1 MMRVPLPGTTATDTV
16 VRFTY
21 DDRIVEARQGD
32 TIASALINAGETRF
46 RFDRNGNARAPF
58 CGMGACFECLVT
70 VDGQAKRACLERA
83 TDGVRVRPYR
93 GAEPSPQEEN
103 SRSEVHSVDLLIV
116 GGGPAGLSAAADA
129 AEAGLQVLLIE
140 ERAQLGGQYYKQPA
154 SSLIADT
161 VRLDRQ
167 FRAGRELIARV
178 ERSGARILSGTSVWG
193 TLSAKEILASAG
205 DRQVRIRCKHLI
217 LAPGAYERGVPFPGW
232 TLPGVMTTGAA
243 QTFLRSAATL
253 PGQRV
258 LIAGNGPLNLQLAH
272 ELLQAGAKVVAL
284 AELATRPG
292 VAALGHL
299 ARMIAFAPDLVRD
312 GIRYRLSA
320 LRGGATV
327 FHGYAIA
334 RVEGEG
340 RAEVAWVAPL
350 DARWQP
356 DPTRARRFEVDCV
369 CLGYGFLPSVDLA
382 RLLGCRLAYDP
393 RWKVMRVVTDDDGC
407 TSVPGVFA
415 IGDGARFGGARA
427 ALIQGRLAAAAAARE
442 CGVAVADEGTLEHHR
457 RALDRQ
463 RRFQTA
469 LWALYDAP
477 VLTDALCDSDTV
489 ICRCENVDL
498 QQIESVLLSGVQ
510 SLGALKRETRLGM
523 GRCQGRYCTPVA
535 ADLLARRRGR
545 PLDPEDMMAPQAPVR
560 PVTVGAIAALDLQP
574 GGEGP

>member
-1 MMRVPLPGTTATDTV
+1 MRVPLPGTVASDIV

-21 DDRIVEARQGD
+21 DDRIVEARQSD

-46 RFDRNGNARAPF
+46 RVDRGGHARAPF

-70 VDGQAKRACLERA
+70 VDGQAQRACLERA

-93 GAEPSPQEEN
+93 EAEASPHEEN
-103 SRSEVHSVDLLIV
+103 SRSEVHSADLLIV
-116 GGGPAGLSAAADA
+116 GGGPAGLSAAAYA
-129 AEAGLQVLLIE
+129 AEAGLQVLLLE

-154 SSLIADT
+154 SSIVADA

-193 TLSAKEILASAG
+193 TLSAQEILASAG

-232 TLPGVMTTGAA
+232 TLPGVMTTGAV

-299 ARMIAFAPDLVRD
+299 ARMIALAPDLVRD
-312 GIRYRLSA
+312 GVMYRLSA
-320 LRGGATV
+320 LRGSV
-327 FHGYAIA
+327 PVLHGHAIGG
-334 RVEGEG
+334 VEGEG

-350 DARWQP
+350 DARGRP
-356 DPTRARRFEVDCV
+356 DPSRARRFEVDCV

-382 RLLGCRLAYDP
+382 RLLGCRLADDP
-393 RWKVMRVVTDDDGC
+393 RWKAMRVVTDDQGC
-407 TSVPGVFA
+407 TSVPGVYA

-427 ALIQGRLAAAAAARE
+427 ALIQGRLAAAAVARE
-442 CGVAVADEGTLEHHR
+442 CGVAVADEGTLDYDQ
-457 RALDRQ
+457 RALGRQ

-469 LWALYDAP
+469 LWTLYDAP
-477 VLTDALCDSDTV
+477 VLTDALCHADTL
-489 ICRCENVDL
+489 ICRCESVDL
-498 QQIESVLLSGVQ
+498 QQIEGVLRSGVQ

-535 ADLLARRRGR
+535 ADLLARQRGS
-545 PLDPEDMMAPQAPVR
+545 PLGPDDLLAPQAPVR
-560 PVTVGAIAALDLQP
+560 PVTIGAVAGLDLQP
-574 GGEGP
+574 EGEGP